1 MSKVW
6 TLARR
11 ELLAY
16 LYSPIAY
23 VVAATFL
30 VFVGLSFGQGDFRP
44 GQPASIVHLLETAN
58 EVFIFIA
65 PILTMRLVSEEK
77 SRGTIEMLM
86 TAPVTDAQVILGK
99 FLGVLLFSLILVLL
113 TGAHVGVL
121 LLFGTP
127 DVGPMLTGYIG
138 LVLTIMAYLSVGL
151 LISTCTRFQLVSA
164 LVSMVILVVFTLI
177 CHAVGEIMPDE
188 VRRIIWFVSLLDRY
202 IHFLRGLLAMDDV
215 VYLLSIVATMLFLSV
230 KVLESR
236 KWRA

>member
-11 ELLAY
+11 EFLAY
-16 LYSPIAY
+16 LHSPIAY
-23 VVAATFL
+23 VVATTFL

-44 GQPASIVHLLETAN
+44 GQPAGLSSMLRTVNL
-58 EVFIFIA
+58 VFIFIA

-77 SRGTIEMLM
+77 SRGTIETLM
-86 TAPVTDAQVILGK
+86 TAPVTDTQVILGK
-99 FLGVLLFSLILVLL
+99 FLGALSFSMILVLL
-113 TGAHVGVL
+113 TAAHVGTL

-127 DVGPMLTGYIG
+127 DLGPILTAYLG
-138 LVLTIMAYLSVGL
+138 LVLTIMVYLSVGL

-164 LVSMVILVVFTLI
+164 LVSVVILVVFTLI

-188 VRRIIWFVSLLDRY
+188 IRRIIWFVSLVDRY
-202 IHFLRGLLAMDDV
+202 LHFLQGLVAMDDV